1 MQGMLGNP
9 RSGKIAGHSPCR
21 NERVPCK
28 ELVLAIQEYDSG
40 RNRIPAWH

>member
-1 MQGMLGNP
+1 MQGMLGNR

-28 ELVLAIQEYDSG
+28 ELALAIQEYDSK
-40 RNRIPAWH
+40 RNSISARH